1 MTTDFCLVKI
11 LWITGCILMYHCM
24 RAAGHLFNQPS
35 EVQYGPE
42 CMQMYAGKYV
52 EQSFKVSKFLASAL
66 KNQDKKNNTIIL
78 ALSTEVNHWKG
89 LFVGAADKVHR
100 RHNLA
105 SLRSKYS
112 TDLLNLIGKM
122 LNPDKKARPTAGELH
137 MEVTNERCITI

>member
-1 MTTDFCLVKI
+1 MDYRLHPDVP
-11 LWITGCILMYHCM
+11 LHASGWSPV
-24 RAAGHLFNQPS
+24 QPA
-35 EVQYGPE
+35 P
-42 CMQMYAGKYV
+42 
-52 EQSFKVSKFLASAL
+52 
-66 KNQDKKNNTIIL
+66 
-78 ALSTEVNHWKG
+78 EVNHWKG